1 MKKIV
6 NKIISVISSVSI
18 AMSLMVLPS
27 ATVSAAAV
35 TLTGGCHVQ
44 NYGDRPVV
52 SAPAGKSITLGIT
65 GKSLRLESYWLRVS
79 GMSGGITY
87 QSHVQN
93 IGDQGSRQNGG
104 VSGTSGRSLRVEAVR
119 AKLTGTIADH
129 YKLEYRTHVQNI
141 GWTAFT
147 SDYNWSGTTGR
158 SLRVEAIE
166 LRLVPK
172 GNTSKSSSGSSN
184 AGSTYTQKVNSF
196 INQSAYRNGAGWSAS
211 KKPLLSSYGSSGCAA
226 YAADFVKYVFGKS
239 SPRGG
244 SAFYSASQIKAGDVI
259 IVSGSTH
266 WLVVLERN
274 GNRLKTA
281 EGNWGGKVVVSD
293 GTYTVVNGQLYRSG
307 KKFRTFSVGYHFM

>member
-6 NKIISVISSVSI
+6 SKILSVISSISI
-18 AMSLMVLPS
+18 AASLMVLPS
-27 ATVSAAAV
+27 PAASAATP
-35 TLTGGCHVQ
+35 TLTGGCHIQ

-52 SAPAGKSITLGIT
+52 SASAGKSITLGMT

-93 IGDQGSRQNGG
+93 IGDQTARQNGG

-119 AKLTGTIADH
+119 AKLTGTIANH

-172 GNTSKSSSGSSN
+172 GNTSNKASNSSN
-184 AGSTYTQKVNSF
+184 AGTYTQKMNSF
-196 INQSAYRNGAGWSAS
+196 ISQSAYRNGASWSAS
-211 KKPLLSSYGSSGCAA
+211 KKPKLSSYGSSGCAA
-226 YAADFVKYVFGKS
+226 YAADFVKYVFGKA

-244 SAFYSASQIKAGDVI
+244 SAFYSASGIKAGDVI

-266 WLVVLERN
+266 WFVVLERN

-281 EGNWGGKVVVSD
+281 EGNWSGKVVVSD
-293 GTYTVVNGQLYRSG
+293 GTYTVVNGQLCRNG